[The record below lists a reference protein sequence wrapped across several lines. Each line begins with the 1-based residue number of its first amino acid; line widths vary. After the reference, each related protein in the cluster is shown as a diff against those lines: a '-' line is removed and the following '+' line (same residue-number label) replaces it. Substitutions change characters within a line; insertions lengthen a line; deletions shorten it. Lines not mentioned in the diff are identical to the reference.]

1 MSGNAR
7 IICWELQS
15 RLGLKECITECD
27 FIGIF
32 QEWIR
37 LVVRVDVEE
46 DRHVHLLPGIQSLL
60 FKAEA
65 LDLIEVC
72 SSLERNDIV
81 G

>member
-1 MSGNAR
+1 MSGNTR

-15 RLGLKECITECD
+15 RLGLKECITKCD
-27 FIGIF
+27 FIRVL
-32 QEWIR
+32 QERIR

-46 DRHVHLLPGIQSLL
+46 DRHVHLLSRVQSLL
-60 FKAEA
+60 FKTEA
-65 LDLIEVC
+65 LDLIEIC

>member
-1 MSGNAR
+1 MSGNTR
-7 IICWELQS
+7 IICWELQPG
-15 RLGLKECITECD
+15 LGLKECIAECD
-27 FIGIF
+27 FVCVL

-37 LVVRVDVEE
+37 LVVRVDIEE
-46 DRHVHLLPGIQSLL
+46 NRHVHLLSRVQSLL

-81 G
+81 S